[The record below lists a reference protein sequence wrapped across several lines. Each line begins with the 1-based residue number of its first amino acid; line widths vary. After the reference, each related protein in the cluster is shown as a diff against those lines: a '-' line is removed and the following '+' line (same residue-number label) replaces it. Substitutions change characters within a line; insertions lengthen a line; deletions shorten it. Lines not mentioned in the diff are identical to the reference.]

1 MKPTIIWFRRDLRLD
16 DQPLLHAALQKG
28 DPIIPVFIWA
38 PEEEGEWAPG
48 AASRWWLH
56 HSLKSLQQDLAQLGL
71 SLIIR
76 RQPTL
81 NALLDIAKQ
90 ADADLVLWN
99 RCYEPQVMQRD
110 AFIKAELQKHGIHTQ
125 SSNSSLLFEP
135 WTIFNKQD
143 KPFQVFTPF
152 WKHCCGLTAPEP
164 PLPKPIKMGGYSG
177 HIETMLIEKLELLPQ
192 IPWDI
197 EFEEYWRPGE
207 QGAQAHLQRSL
218 QQVIEFYSHQR
229 DYPSIRGTSEL
240 SPYLHFGELSPRSIW
255 HAVRQI
261 LGAGEGATSYLR
273 QLGWREFAY
282 HLLYHFPQTPQEPL
296 RRNFAAFPWKMNTVF
311 LQAWQKG
318 QTGYPLVDAG
328 MRQLWRTGWM
338 HNRVRL
344 IVSSFLVKHLLIPW
358 QEGAKWFWDTLVDA
372 DLANNTMGWQWIAGC
387 GADAAPYFRIFN
399 PVTQSEK
406 FDENGEYIRKWVPEV
421 QALPSPWV
429 HQPWEAP
436 EEVLK
441 QAGVIL
447 GVTYPYPLVDH
458 AQARMQALA
467 AYATLKQTV

>member
-1 MKPTIIWFRRDLRLD
+1 MTATVIWFRRDLRLE
-16 DQPLLHAALQKG
+16 DQPLLQAALHKG

-71 SLIIR
+71 PLIIR
-76 RQPTL
+76 RQATL
-81 NALLDIAKQ
+81 SALLDIAQQ

-99 RCYEPQVMQRD
+99 RCYEPSVMQRD
-110 AFIKAELQKHGIHTQ
+110 ARIKSELQKQGIQAQ
-125 SSNSSLLFEP
+125 SFNSSLLFEP
-135 WTIFNKQD
+135 WTILNKQN

-152 WKHCCGLTAPEP
+152 WKCCCGLNVPEP
-164 PLPKPIKMGGYSG
+164 PLLKPSNALGYPGS
-177 HIETMLIEKLELLPQ
+177 IRSLSVEELKLLPK

-197 EFEEYWRPGE
+197 EFQEHWRPGE
-207 QGAQAHLQRSL
+207 QGAQAHLQRAL
-218 QQVIEFYSHQR
+218 QQIIESYSQRR
-229 DYPSIRGTSEL
+229 DYPGICGTTEL
-240 SPYLHFGELSPRSIW
+240 SPHLHFGEISPRMIW
-255 HAVRQI
+255 QAVRQT
-261 LGAGEGATSYLR
+261 LGAGEGVESYLR

-296 RRNFAAFPWKMNTVF
+296 RSTFTAFPWKMNAAF

-318 QTGYPLVDAG
+318 QTGYPIVDAG

-344 IVSSFLVKHLLIPW
+344 IVGSFLVKHLLIPW
-358 QEGAKWFWDTLVDA
+358 QEGAKWFWETLVDA

-399 PVTQSEK
+399 PIAQSEK
-406 FDENGEYIRKWVPEV
+406 FDENGDYIRKWVPEV
-421 QALPSPWV
+421 QALPHEWL
-429 HQPWEAP
+429 HKPWEAP
-436 EEVLK
+436 EDVLR
-441 QAGVIL
+441 QAGITL
-447 GVTYPYPLVDH
+447 GVTYPYPLVEH
-458 AQARMQALA
+458 AKARVQALA
-467 AYATLKQTV
+467 AYATLKEI